1 MQNHNAFLMF
11 FESMLFTYFICN
23 PFHYL
28 GEVLSDNLR
37 REVAEEAGIVIE
49 NVQYFQSQAWALP
62 QTTLMLACTATAVE
76 GSEKVGFTFFNVP
89 IFYAYLMKMCS

>member
-1 MQNHNAFLMF
+1 MQTMF
-11 FESMLFTYFICN
+11 SCFCNQWFFRIFICN
-23 PFHYL
+23 SFHCL

-76 GSEKVGFTFFNVP
+76 GSEKVGLIFLNVQL
-89 IFYAYLMKMCS
+89 FLRVYNKLCF